1 MIIINMWEESVN
13 EYDWTNI
20 TGANTGKYNSEVIDK
35 HNDEISNLILTNFH
49 ENHED
54 ALNLISAKQHKNEEI
69 HTKTHTEI
77 IDNDETDT
85 IMIKDLIKKET
96 KDEKNNE
103 ISNAKNIYK
112 YLFFIV
118 LMGCIVFIFII
129 YRQKIN
135 KQFLFQ

>member
-1 MIIINMWEESVN
+1 MWDESGN

-54 ALNLISAKQHKNEEI
+54 TLNLISAKQHKNEE
-69 HTKTHTEI
+69 THTEI

-96 KDEKNNE
+96 KDEKKNE

>member
-1 MIIINMWEESVN
+1 MWDESGN

-54 ALNLISAKQHKNEEI
+54 TLNLISAKQHKNEEI

-96 KDEKNNE
+96 KDEKKNE